1 MGVDFL
7 LQAARISPWPIGSAG
22 VIARPPF
29 FGDETGPVWSGKKR
43 VPMPNPTPNPMPNLM
58 ADPMSRLTTPAL
70 LLERTACARAE
81 AQMLLES
88 LRIAKEHSEARLA
101 ALHMADSIK
110 RVTGQSSLDRAI
122 ASTRHM
128 IDTLDRNHQQIEREF
143 GSDPSASVLSG
154 RVVGGDGG
162 DAVVCLRA
170 STPLGA

>member
-1 MGVDFL
+1 M
-7 LQAARISPWPIGSAG
+7 
-22 VIARPPF
+22 
-29 FGDETGPVWSGKKR
+29 
-43 VPMPNPTPNPMPNLM
+43 PNPMP
-58 ADPMSRLTTPAL
+58 DPMSRPTTPGL
-70 LLERTACARAE
+70 LLERTARARAE
-81 AQMLLES
+81 AQVLLES
-88 LRIAKEHSEARLA
+88 LLIAKAHSEARLA

-154 RVVGGDGG
+154 QVDAG
-162 DAVVCLRA
+162 DAVVCLRS